1 MAASFSTEARNRYKP
16 QRSKWSPWWWIVV
29 IVSTF
34 AVAYFNAGVSAAWGC
49 SAAMLVSAMLQRV
62 VGSPF
67 RARRLTI
74 RSFWFLT
81 YLAMIFFP
89 GFFTY
94 AGELDPFRRSFLLA
108 VTSVVVTVPLGFILA
123 SWFCKFRESETEEFF
138 VKPLEA
144 NVYPPGILPSFWAL
158 LAVALVLLALY
169 MRQVGTVPLF
179 YLIRHPGDYYTLMF
193 LREDSF
199 KLLNSSLS
207 YAFAL
212 LRGVLFPFLIAVSFG
227 YFIWTRRR
235 QWLKAFLVAV
245 LSGVFFASLSLA
257 KAPVAIIFLVLALFI
272 YYYKHGRFSYK
283 FAFACVLLIFAF
295 PVVVILGVSENSVTF
310 DILIKTLF
318 DRLIAG
324 PSWDVYNY
332 FEFFPA
338 HRGYLHGASIH
349 ALSLFGLP
357 VVNTANLVGLHEEPF
372 GLQSISANATFISDL
387 HADFGLAGVLIG
399 GVLAGIIMQFFHI
412 YLVRRRKTIATLST
426 YAFLVFA
433 LFQMNYSSLTVVLAS
448 GGAIPV
454 LGLLWLIDGKPW
466 LHWFS
471 RNVHHRQVAE
481 GCLRLRG
488 RGN

>member
-1 MAASFSTEARNRYKP
+1 MVRSYSTEAPGQYTP
-16 QRSKWSPWWWIVV
+16 LRSSWSPWVWLLV
-29 IVSTF
+29 IVGTFFVADST
-34 AVAYFNAGVSAAWGC
+34 AGTGAAWGC
-49 SAAMLVSAMLQRV
+49 SAAMLVSAMLQRLM
-62 VGSPF
+62 GSPF
-67 RARRLTI
+67 RARRVTI
-74 RSFWFLT
+74 RSFWFVT

-94 AGELDPFRRSFLLA
+94 ARELDPFRRSFLVA
-108 VTSVVVTVPLGFILA
+108 VVSVVVTVPLGFVLA
-123 SWFCKFRESETEEFF
+123 SWFCKFRESETEAFF
-138 VKPLEA
+138 LKPLEA
-144 NVYPPGILPSFWAL
+144 NSDPAGVLPVVSTL
-158 LAVALVLLALY
+158 LGVAFVLLFVYL
-169 MRQVGTVPLF
+169 RQLGTVPLF
-179 YLIRHPGDYYTLMF
+179 YLLRHPGDYYKLMF

-212 LRGVLFPFLIAVSFG
+212 LRGVLFPFLIVVSFG
-227 YFIWTRRR
+227 YFLCSRHRH
-235 QWLKAFLVAV
+235 WLVAFLIALV
-245 LSGVFFASLSLA
+245 SGVFFASLSLA

-272 YYYKHGRFSYK
+272 YYYKRGLFSYK
-283 FAFACVLLIFAF
+283 FALACVLLIFAF
-295 PVVVILGVSENSVTF
+295 PVIVILGVSENRVTF
-310 DILIKTLF
+310 DILINTLF

-332 FEFFPA
+332 FEFFPV
-338 HRGYLHGASIH
+338 HRAYLHGASVH

-399 GVLAGIIMQFFHI
+399 GVLAGIIMQLFHV
-412 YLVRRRKTIATLST
+412 YLVRRRKTIATLSA

-433 LFQMNYSSLTVVLAS
+433 LFQINYSSLTVVLAS

-454 LGLLWLIDGKPW
+454 LGLLWLIDSKPW
-466 LHWFS
+466 PHWFS
-471 RNVHHRQVAE
+471 RGIHRSPTQGLLE
-481 GCLRLRG
+481 LRG